1 MKLKYRIL
9 IILALSW
16 VLSASPLFARESY
29 TITGAQI
36 SSLSANLT
44 TLKDLTI
51 KLRLKLDSYKQAL
64 QATAQELQV
73 SQLRLEKAENE
84 SNTFILRLSN
94 QQTMLTEQS
103 KSLCNAKTSLK
114 RLRRKDKAKNILFA
128 IIIGALATRR

>member
-1 MKLKYRIL
+1 MKKLL
-9 IILALSW
+9 IISVFLW

-44 TLKDLTI
+44 TLKELTQT
-51 KLRLKLDSYKQAL
+51 LRLKLDSYKQAL
-64 QATAQELQV
+64 QATAQELKV
-73 SQLRLEKAENE
+73 SEAKLEKAESE

-103 KSLCNAKTSLK
+103 KSLNNAKTSLK
-114 RLRRKDKAKNILFA
+114 RLRRKDKAKNILFMM
-128 IIIGALATRR
+128 ILGAVIANK

>member
-1 MKLKYRIL
+1 MKKIL
-9 IILALSW
+9 IISVFLW

-44 TLKDLTI
+44 TLKELTI
-51 KLRLKLDSYKQAL
+51 SLRLKLDSYKQAL
-64 QATAQELQV
+64 QATAQELKV
-73 SQLRLEKAENE
+73 SEAKLEKAESE

-103 KSLCNAKTSLK
+103 KSLSNAKASLK
-114 RLRRKDKAKNILFA
+114 RLRRKDKAKNILFML
-128 IIIGALATRR
+128 ILGAVIANK

>member
-1 MKLKYRIL
+1 MKKLL
-9 IILALSW
+9 IISVLLL

-36 SSLSANLT
+36 AKLSENLT
-44 TLKDLTI
+44 TLKELTQT
-51 KLRLKLDSYKQAL
+51 LRLKLDSYKQAL

-73 SQLRLEKAENE
+73 SQLRLEKAESE

-103 KSLCNAKTSLK
+103 KSLSNAKTSLK
-114 RLRRKDKAKNILFA
+114 RLRRKDKAKNILFML
-128 IIIGALATRR
+128 ILGAVVANK

>member
-1 MKLKYRIL
+1 MKKLL
-9 IILALSW
+9 IISVFLW
-16 VLSASPLFARESY
+16 VLSASPLFARELY
-29 TITGAQI
+29 TITGEQI

-44 TLKDLTI
+44 TLKELTQN
-51 KLRLKLDSYKQAL
+51 LRLKLDSYKQAL

-103 KSLCNAKTSLK
+103 KSLNNAKTSLK
-114 RLRRKDKAKNILFA
+114 RLRRKDKAKNILFML
-128 IIIGALATRR
+128 ILGAVIANK

>member
-1 MKLKYRIL
+1 MKKIL
-9 IILALSW
+9 IISVFLW

-44 TLKDLTI
+44 TLKELTI
-51 KLRLKLDSYKQAL
+51 SLRLKLDSYKQAL

-73 SQLRLEKAENE
+73 SQLRLEKAESE

-103 KSLCNAKTSLK
+103 KSLSNAKASLK
-114 RLRRKDKAKNILFA
+114 RLRRKDKAKNILFML
-128 IIIGALATRR
+128 ILGAVIANK

>member
-1 MKLKYRIL
+1 MKKIL
-9 IILALSW
+9 IISVFLW

-44 TLKDLTI
+44 TLKELTI
-51 KLRLKLDSYKQAL
+51 SLRLKLDSYKQAL
-64 QATAQELQV
+64 QATAQELKV
-73 SQLRLEKAENE
+73 SEAKLEKAESE

-103 KSLCNAKTSLK
+103 KSLSNAKTSLK
-114 RLRRKDKAKNILFA
+114 RLRRKDKAKNILFML
-128 IIIGALATRR
+128 ILGAVIANK

>member
-103 KSLCNAKTSLK
+103 KSLSNAKTSLK

>member
-103 KSLCNAKTSLK
+103 KSLSNAKTSLR

>member
-1 MKLKYRIL
+1 MKKIL
-9 IILALSW
+9 IISVFLL

-29 TITGAQI
+29 TITGEQI

-44 TLKDLTI
+44 TLKELTQN
-51 KLRLKLDSYKQAL
+51 LRLKLDSYKQAL

-103 KSLCNAKTSLK
+103 KSLNNAKTSLK
-114 RLRRKDKAKNILFA
+114 RLRRKDKAKNILFML
-128 IIIGALATRR
+128 ILGAVIANK

>member
-103 KSLCNAKTSLK
+103 KSLSNAKTSSK